1 VLFTSSEFLKP
12 SPSSWTDSAHCSSS
26 QQPKPS
32 RYNSDP
38 NFTKEKTEDQK
49 IHVPSSSLG
58 TRIYAHMHLI
68 LEAELHMP
76 LEEMGVPNPDSG
88 KHLRAVPLWS
98 KYLIM

>member
-1 VLFTSSEFLKP
+1 MLIVLHHNSLNQAGTTQTLIL
-12 SPSSWTDSAHCSSS
+12 
-26 QQPKPS
+26 PK
-32 RYNSDP
+32 
-38 NFTKEKTEDQK
+38 KKTEDQK